1 METAAK
7 RRTAASAKDVELAE
21 RKARQVKAGE
31 KLAARR
37 RVAEGKPAEW
47 AAADPGRLTKATKA
61 SASRVESERGAG
73 PLFNTTPAVQYL
85 PHRATPAWRAKT

>member
-1 METAAK
+1 LRRYTK

-47 AAADPGRLTKATKA
+47 AAADPGRLTKVGRCRLTL
-61 SASRVESERGAG
+61 SNPR
-73 PLFNTTPAVQYL
+73 
-85 PHRATPAWRAKT
+85 